1 MIRFTDVQP
10 ESAWGTVFQIPW
22 TYFDKKTVWPQDG
35 MQILQ
40 NLGFKTAA
48 MALRDDSVG
57 LMTKHSVQKKN
68 WQSFSEQKVTALH
81 HRPSQTAI
89 IQ

>member
-1 MIRFTDVQP
+1 
-10 ESAWGTVFQIPW
+10 
-22 TYFDKKTVWPQDG
+22 

-57 LMTKHSVQKKN
+57 IDDKALRSEEN